1 MLCLSAYGS
10 EDAATASR
18 NKQDVYGTLKDALGL
33 FIVLASLAVLIGL
46 DVGVFYLLQLARKRL
61 MG

>member
-18 NKQDVYGTLKDALGL
+18 NKQEVYGTLKDA
-33 FIVLASLAVLIGL
+33 FS
-46 DVGVFYLLQLARKRL
+46 DVSG
-61 MG
+61 